1 MKAFRAFSKLD
12 LKQAMMRLTT
22 TAILA
27 WMVFFFAAAPSSA
40 AEAKVNFAYSALD
53 ASYTAYWM
61 AVEKGFFERYGV
73 ALGKSVYIS
82 GASILMGSMASGEID
97 AALVPANGPMNVQL
111 NGGDITIFAAT
122 LNLLPYYVFF
132 SKSMTHLK
140 DIEGRRAGI
149 SQFGSGSHSG
159 LLALFQQ
166 EGINPSKVIFVRAG
180 GMSSRV
186 AAFTTGQIDLLAI
199 SPPYHLRLLD
209 QGYPV
214 RLNLLEK
221 KVPWLQVALA
231 ARRSW
236 VEKNERLAESVL
248 KALAEGGYY
257 ALANPKEARAIWQ
270 KYLKLSDQR
279 TEEETWTYFK
289 KAFVADLSPDIQGIA
304 NVRDFSIAQEAPKAK
319 NVRPEQFVTW
329 EPLESLKKAKFFDSI
344 RSRYQVSL
352 Y

>member
-1 MKAFRAFSKLD
+1 MKAFRAFSKLE
-12 LKQAMMRLTT
+12 LNQAMMRLTT

-27 WMVFFFAAAPSSA
+27 WMVLFFAAAPSSA

-111 NGGDITIFAAT
+111 SGGDITIFAAT

-236 VEKNERLAESVL
+236 VEKNQQLAESVL
-248 KALAEGGYY
+248 KALAEGEYY
-257 ALANPKEARAIWQ
+257 ASQIRKRRGPFGK
-270 KYLKLSDQR
+270 
-279 TEEETWTYFK
+279 
-289 KAFVADLSPDIQGIA
+289 
-304 NVRDFSIAQEAPKAK
+304 SI
-319 NVRPEQFVTW
+319 
-329 EPLESLKKAKFFDSI
+329 
-344 RSRYQVSL
+344 
-352 Y
+352 

>member
-27 WMVFFFAAAPSSA
+27 WMVLFFAAAPSSA

-111 NGGDITIFAAT
+111 SGGDITIFAAT

-132 SKSMTHLK
+132 SKSMTQLK

-149 SQFGSGSHSG
+149 SQFGSGLPFWIVSVV
-159 LLALFQQ
+159 
-166 EGINPSKVIFVRAG
+166 P
-180 GMSSRV
+180 
-186 AAFTTGQIDLLAI
+186 TGRNKSL
-199 SPPYHLRLLD
+199 
-209 QGYPV
+209 QGYLCSRWGHVKP
-214 RLNLLEK
+214 
-221 KVPWLQVALA
+221 
-231 ARRSW
+231 S
-236 VEKNERLAESVL
+236 
-248 KALAEGGYY
+248 GCIYH
-257 ALANPKEARAIWQ
+257 
-270 KYLKLSDQR
+270 R
-279 TEEETWTYFK
+279 T
-289 KAFVADLSPDIQGIA
+289 
-304 NVRDFSIAQEAPKAK
+304 N
-319 NVRPEQFVTW
+319 
-329 EPLESLKKAKFFDSI
+329 
-344 RSRYQVSL
+344 
-352 Y
+352 

>member
-1 MKAFRAFSKLD
+1 MKVATVVT
-12 LKQAMMRLTT
+12 LT
-22 TAILA
+22 LA
-27 WMVFFFAAAPSSA
+27 GFFFTALPHALGQ
-40 AEAKVNFAYSALD
+40 AKANFAYSALD

-61 AVEKGFFERYGV
+61 AVEKGFFEKYG
-73 ALGKSVYIS
+73 APLGKSVFIS

-97 AALVPANGPMNVQL
+97 VALVPANGPMNIQL
-111 NGGDITIFAAT
+111 NGGDITIFAST

-132 SKSMTHLK
+132 SKDMTQLK

-149 SQFGSGSHSG
+149 SQFGSGSHAG
-159 LLALFQQ
+159 LLALFHQ
-166 EGINPSKVIFVRAG
+166 EGINPSKVTFVRAG

-199 SPPYHLRLLD
+199 SPPYHLRLTD

-214 RLNLLEK
+214 RLNLFER

-236 VEKNERLAESVL
+236 VEKNEQLAEGIV

-257 ALANPKEARAIWQ
+257 TLAHPKEAAAIWR

-279 TEEETWTYFK
+279 AEEETWTYFRK
-289 KAFVADLSPDIQGIA
+289 SFVADLTPDVQGIA
-304 NVRDFSIAQEAPKAK
+304 NVRDFSIAQDAPKAK
-319 NVRPEQFVTW
+319 NARPEQFVTW
-329 EPLESLKKAKFFDSI
+329 GPIEALKKAKFFDSM
-344 RSRYQVSL
+344 RSKYRVAL